1 MSEREKQIS
10 RTLEA
15 VIPNLP
21 EEKKEYLL
29 GFAEGIAAVAGLNRS
44 AAEAEKQPGISRAA
58 GQM

>member
-21 EEKKEYLL
+21 KEKKEYLL
-29 GFAEGIAAVAGLNRS
+29 GFAEGVAAVAGS
-44 AAEAEKQPGISRAA
+44 KSEPKTEKQPG
-58 GQM
+58 

>member
-29 GFAEGIAAVAGLNRS
+29 GFAEGIAAIAGLKDYSKQEEQS
-44 AAEAEKQPGISRAA
+44 A
-58 GQM
+58 

>member
-10 RTLEA
+10 RTFEA

-29 GFAEGIAAVAGLNRS
+29 GFAEGIAAVAGMNNRS
-44 AAEAEKQPGISRAA
+44 EQEEKSA
-58 GQM
+58 